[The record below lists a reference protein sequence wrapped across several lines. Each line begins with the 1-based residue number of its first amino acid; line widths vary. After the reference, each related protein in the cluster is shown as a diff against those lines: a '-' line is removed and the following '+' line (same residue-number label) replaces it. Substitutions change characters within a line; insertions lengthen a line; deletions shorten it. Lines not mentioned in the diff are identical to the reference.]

1 MATIPSDPIFSQ
13 QWHLRNTTPGLL
25 DLNVLDVWD
34 DYTGAGVQ
42 VAIIDDGVQRTHPDL
57 DANYSE
63 YKDWDFENNDTDPSG
78 VDGFDERGRP
88 LDSHGTAVAGIIG
101 ANANNGI
108 GGVGVAYGS
117 TIFGFQGISNQNL
130 TDAINNASGLLQTAG
145 RNREADVV
153 NLSIGTKSQFFF
165 DVGLNY
171 TALNRAI
178 DNAAISGRD
187 GLGTILV
194 KSGGN
199 SRWEWR
205 NLGDESNP
213 DWQQID
219 VNQDTN
225 ASSWNANRHTIS
237 VAAVDQDGFVSNY
250 STHGAS
256 LLVSAFG
263 TPGEVVTTDRVGN
276 AGRSSNDY
284 RDNFNGTSA
293 AAPMVSGVVALM
305 LEANENLGWRDVQ
318 EILAYSARH
327 VGSEVGSSLSG
338 SEEYAWGFNGAN
350 NWNGGGLHFSND
362 YGFGLVDAKAA
373 VRLAETWGDNSQTS
387 ANEVIAIENWS
398 SPTVI
403 TDGDANGINFF
414 LNENTS
420 NILIEHFELKMNF
433 DTTYTG
439 DVEIR
444 VISPSGTTS
453 TLIDNSGGNTDF
465 NGDWTFTSNAFR
477 GEQSSG
483 LWTVNVVD
491 SVSGD
496 ILTVNNLSIYSWG
509 SQISNDDTFIFTE
522 EYSDYDGLFG
532 HTRSINGGIGTD
544 MINAAAVDSDTTVNL
559 DTGIGS
565 IDGVGITI
573 SSIENTVTGDG
584 NDFLVGNSA
593 DNNLSGMRGDDNLIG
608 GSGNDTLDGGVGNDI
623 LTGSNPDVYN
633 SGSGEYDILTG
644 GEGTDIFVL
653 GDSYEA
659 YYQGNGYATITDFN
673 WVLDLIEVHGS
684 SSDYSLGF
692 GNWVGGSAQDTAIYY
707 GNDAIGVIQ
716 DSTNVNFNRDFVF
729 V

>member
-1 MATIPSDPIFSQ
+1 MATIPSDPLFSQ

-25 DLNVLDVWD
+25 DLNVIDVWD
-34 DYTGAGVQ
+34 DYTGAGVE
-42 VAIIDDGVQRTHPDL
+42 VAIIDDAVQRSHPDL
-57 DANYSE
+57 DGNYSIG
-63 YKDWDFENNDTDPSG
+63 KDWDFLDNDTDPSG
-78 VDGFDERGRP
+78 VNGNN
-88 LDSHGTAVAGIIG
+88 HGTAVAGIIG
-101 ANANNGI
+101 ANEGNGI
-108 GGVGVAYGS
+108 GGVGVAYDS
-117 TIFGFQGISNQNL
+117 TIFGFRIGFSGATFHQNI
-130 TDAINNASGLLQTAG
+130 TSAINNASGQLMTAG
-145 RNREADVV
+145 VNREADVV
-153 NLSIGTKSQFFF
+153 NLSVGTNGFFVNNAVL
-165 DVGLNY
+165 DGLN
-171 TALNRAI
+171 TAI
-178 DNAAISGRD
+178 DNAGISGRD

-194 KSGGN
+194 KSAGN
-199 SRWEWR
+199 GRAENR
-205 NLGDESNP
+205 
-213 DWQQID
+213 
-219 VNQDTN
+219 DTN
-225 ASSWNANRHTIS
+225 DSSWNANKHTIS
-237 VAAVDQDGFVSNY
+237 VAAVNQNGFVSDY

-256 LLVSAFG
+256 VLVSAFG

-276 AGRSSNDY
+276 EGYNASSNY
-284 RDNFNGTSA
+284 TSGFNGTSA

-327 VGSEVGSSLSG
+327 VGSEVGSGFSG

-387 ANEVIAIENWS
+387 ANDVIAIENWS

-420 NILIEHFELKMNF
+420 NISIEHFELRMNF

-444 VISPSGTTS
+444 VTSPSGTTS

-491 SVSGD
+491 SFSGD

-509 SQISNDDTFIFTE
+509 SEISNDDTFIFTE

-532 HTRSINGGIGTD
+532 HTRSINGGLGTD
-544 MINAAAVDSDTTVNL
+544 QINAAAVDSNTTVNL
-559 DTGIGS
+559 NTGTGS
-565 IDGVGITI
+565 IDYVGITT
-573 SSIENTVTGDG
+573 SGIEDVVTGDG
-584 NDFLVGNSA
+584 HDSLIGNSV
-593 DNNLSGMRGDDNLIG
+593 NNSLSGMRGNDTIIG
-608 GSGNDTLDGGVGNDI
+608 GSGNDTLQGGDGSDI
-623 LTGSNPDVYN
+623 LTGSNPNVYN
-633 SGSGEYDILTG
+633 SGSGEYDDLTG
-644 GEGTDIFVL
+644 GVGADIFVL

-659 YYQGNGYATITDFN
+659 YYQDFGYATITDFD
-673 WVLDLIEVHGS
+673 WSEGDTIQVFGS
-684 SSDYSLGF
+684 ASDYSLQEDTF
-692 GNWVGGSAQDTAIYY
+692 NGGIDILYQGDL
-707 GNDAIGVIQ
+707 IGYVSNTTDVII
-716 DSTNVNFNRDFVF
+716 SYDFTF